1 MKKTKKISSL
11 GILDI
16 ILNLELSQKEANKF
30 NININQYKS
39 IQDLKYL
46 FQSNNNSSNQYNF
59 NIIDSISLSSE
70 NDFINTLLYI
80 NRAYNNKSFIEFIM
94 PNEIQFNENM
104 EFIYKII
111 KYILD
116 KNYFFIIEN
125 KITDF
130 PSSIKFMI
138 KIYKERPNEIIIKKE
153 FQLFEKNN
161 KNNNKISYNFFN
173 EINYNFKLSDYFI
186 FDFDSFNHLLK
197 NYKNI
202 NLNIYNNLLTFLYDI
217 IEQNKKIKIV
227 TVLSKNIFDDK
238 QMKQRIKKYMEIIE
252 LNDIIFSFK
261 DDLNRF
267 FLTYNSIYKRSS
279 NNSSIY
285 DQKYKSYINE
295 AKDLILYDKDKY
307 RKNYPRITI
316 LFNEFDYISIYIQN
330 GLYMELDY
338 IEIFFL
344 NDVSKKCKNIS
355 EYNHY
360 YYFFIGGFL
369 SRFIYDKPFKVCCS
383 AGQLLLNKIL
393 ESNSINYINVDDY
406 NICVPN
412 KKKYIRQYSYK
423 KFDRLPSKEYI
434 KRNVTLSQEKQEKNK
449 AKANIILRDKDN
461 DKDNNNFYRN
471 DLTNL
476 KNRDFSCRHD
486 LIIKEPNTEM
496 TTLSLKRK
504 LYFFK
509 TSKNYNFKSNRNNS
523 MTNVFNKNIIK
534 KQSIKKD
541 NKYRILK
548 NFSMPFFDI
557 NDEKLKIKK
566 TIKRPHSNYFRTKD
580 KNKYKLNIN
589 NNNRIFNK
597 YNYYYK

>member
-39 IQDLKYL
+39 IRDLKYL
-46 FQSNNNSSNQYNF
+46 FQSNNNSSNQYHF
-59 NIIDSISLSSE
+59 NIIDSISLSSD

-94 PNEIQFNENM
+94 PNEIQYNEDIQ
-104 EFIYKII
+104 FIYKII
-111 KYILD
+111 KYILG

-138 KIYKERPNEIIIKKE
+138 KIYKEKPNEIIIKKE

-197 NYKNI
+197 NFKNI
-202 NLNIYNNLLTFLYDI
+202 NLNIYNYLLTFLCDI
-217 IEQNKKIKIV
+217 IEQNKKIKIL
-227 TVLSKNIFDDK
+227 TVLSKKIFDDNQISQK
-238 QMKQRIKKYMEIIE
+238 IKKYMEIIE
-252 LNDIIFSFK
+252 LSDIIFSFK

-267 FLTYNSIYKRSS
+267 FLTYNSIYKSSS
-279 NNSSIY
+279 NTSSIY
-285 DQKYKSYINE
+285 DQKNKSYINE

-307 RKNYPRITI
+307 RKNCPRTTI

-344 NDVSKKCKNIS
+344 NISKRCKNIS

-360 YYFFIGGFL
+360 YYYFIGGFL
-369 SRFIYDKPFKVCCS
+369 SRFIYDKPFKVCSS

-423 KFDRLPSKEYI
+423 KFDRLPSKEFI

-449 AKANIILRDKDN
+449 TKANIILGDKDN
-461 DKDNNNFYRN
+461 DTDNNNFYRN
-471 DLTNL
+471 NLTNL
-476 KNRDFSCRHD
+476 KNIGFACRND
-486 LIIKEPNTEM
+486 LIIKEPNNEIIFG
-496 TTLSLKRK
+496 LKRK
-504 LYFFK
+504 LDFSK
-509 TSKNYNFKSNRNNS
+509 TSKNFNFKSNKNNS
-523 MTNVFNKNIIK
+523 MTNIFNKNIIK
-534 KQSIKKD
+534 KKSIKKD
-541 NKYRILK
+541 KKYRRILR
-548 NFSMPFFDI
+548 NFSMPFFDE
-557 NDEKLKIKK
+557 NDEK
-566 TIKRPHSNYFRTKD
+566 
-580 KNKYKLNIN
+580 
-589 NNNRIFNK
+589 
-597 YNYYYK
+597 